1 MTISRVF
8 DSIFKITCRVIKDTG
23 IMGKQN
29 ARHFSFAFRKHPWPT
44 EAIVLLQIL
53 SQDKNNFHQKKN

>member
-1 MTISRVF
+1 
-8 DSIFKITCRVIKDTG
+8 
-23 IMGKQN
+23 MGKQN